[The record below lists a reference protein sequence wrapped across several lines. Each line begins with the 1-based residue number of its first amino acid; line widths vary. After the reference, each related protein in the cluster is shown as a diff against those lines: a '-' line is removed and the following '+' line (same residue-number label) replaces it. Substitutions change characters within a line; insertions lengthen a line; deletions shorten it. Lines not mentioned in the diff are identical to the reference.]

1 MTQRLSRLALR
12 WTLPVVLL
20 VGSVLLS
27 LSAASDAP
35 IPPAPHAARPGV
47 RVALVEPARVVR
59 SARLSGVTRARHRAR
74 LAFETGGRLVERT
87 VEAGARFRAGQV
99 LARLDARPLDNTV
112 ATAEAAVAEIA
123 ARLDQQSRERDRTH
137 RLFDAGAASREEV
150 EQIDAGVVGLR
161 ALADAAAARLREAR
175 RASAEGV
182 LVAPFDGTV
191 VAVGLQAGEFASPG
205 ATVLE
210 VAGDGAV
217 EVEVEVPETFVD
229 ALRPGEAVRVRL
241 PFAGR
246 EVTGTVATRGAAAGG
261 VGRLFPVVVA
271 IDRTAGVLAGMTAEI
286 EVVAGG
292 AQALSVPLSAVVN
305 PGGARPA
312 VFRVVDGRAERVAV
326 ELGGIVGDRV
336 AVSGGLAAG
345 DRVVVAGAAM
355 LADGDLVEVRS

>member
-1 MTQRLSRLALR
+1 MNSHLHRYLLR
-12 WTLPVVLL
+12 WGLPVVLL

-27 LSAASDAP
+27 LSAASERAE
-35 IPPAPHAARPGV
+35 PAPAREARTAV
-47 RVALVEPARVVR
+47 AVALVEPARVER

-74 LAFETGGRLVERT
+74 LAFETGGRLVART
-87 VEAGARFRAGQV
+87 VEAGGRFRAGQV
-99 LARLDARPLDNTV
+99 LARLDARPLDN
-112 ATAEAAVAEIA
+112 AAASAEAAVAEIA
-123 ARLDQQSRERDRTH
+123 ARLDQQVRERERTH
-137 RLFDAGAASREEV
+137 RLFDAGAATREEV
-150 EQIDAGVVGLR
+150 EQVDARVVALR
-161 ALADAAAARLREAR
+161 AVSEAAAARLREAR
-175 RASAEGV
+175 RSSAEGV

-191 VAVGLQAGEFASPG
+191 VAVGLQPGEFASPG

-246 EVTGTVATRGAAAGG
+246 EVAGTVATRGAAAGG

-271 IDRTAGVLAGMTAEI
+271 LDPAAAVLAGMTAEI

-292 AQALSVPLSAVVN
+292 AETLSVPLSAVLN

-312 VFRVVDGRAERVAV
+312 VFRVVDGRVERVDV

-336 AVSGGLAAG
+336 AVSGALAAG
-345 DRVVVAGAAM
+345 DQVVVAGAAM
-355 LADGDLVEVRS
+355 LADGDRVEVRS